1 MTTVR
6 VLLEQEPS
14 RLFLSFVEVSE
25 PQRRRPSA
33 LLLRSHAVRF
43 RSLSP
48 SGSAWGYAGRLPF
61 TRFRLFAFA
70 PSLRPPL
77 AGDSETS
84 PASGTRRPPLF
95 LRGSLPRLCISPR
108 HTPTSSEY
116 EKREAFPPPFGVL
129 IPTLPIQRQRFRASR
144 NPTLSPLQ
152 SPADMRN
159 GRTECGH
166 PRLERP
172 RHRVEEPEF
181 R

>member
-33 LLLRSHAVRF
+33 SSRRSPRRPLCSPSVPPLRLLLRVVT
-43 RSLSP
+43 
-48 SGSAWGYAGRLPF
+48 SGF

-84 PASGTRRPPLF
+84 PASGTRRPPLS

-108 HTPTSSEY
+108 HTPMFRQIRKRGTVSRPPQGVNSYSS
-116 EKREAFPPPFGVL
+116 
-129 IPTLPIQRQRFRASR
+129 
-144 NPTLSPLQ
+144 
-152 SPADMRN
+152 SPATTVSSVDDSN
-159 GRTECGH
+159 AFAASVTGR
-166 PRLERP
+166 
-172 RHRVEEPEF
+172 
-181 R
+181 

>member
-33 LLLRSHAVRF
+33 LPLRSHAVRF

-77 AGDSETS
+77 AGDSENS
-84 PASGTRRPPLF
+84 PASGTRRPPLS
-95 LRGSLPRLCISPR
+95 LRGSLPRFCISPR
-108 HTPTSSEY
+108 HTPMFRQI
-116 EKREAFPPPFGVL
+116 RERGTVSRPPHGFKFLLFQSGDNGFE
-129 IPTLPIQRQRFRASR
+129 RRAI
-144 NPTLSPLQ
+144 
-152 SPADMRN
+152 
-159 GRTECGH
+159 
-166 PRLERP
+166 
-172 RHRVEEPEF
+172 
-181 R
+181 